1 MMKNAT
7 RYLTQ
12 IYLALIL
19 GLALAMVAGNPAFAQ
34 GTDTTPAAVEAL
46 ETVLARSAATGFLT
60 TLTRPELAST
70 QDFYMNDGLGAAG
83 ILAELGQVTS
93 FRITEAGW
101 LTPDEVY
108 QVRASLQPGNRSVII
123 YTGKH
128 NNRWKV
134 EGLELAGHSATGSAS
149 ATTSNAPSL
158 QPVAGNGSGKL
169 VFQTQ
174 SGGDIYLIDA
184 DGLGLRRVTH
194 GIDPELS
201 PDGAQIVF
209 TRWEPQYELFTINVD
224 GTNERAWFS
233 NKRQMKSPTWSAD
246 GSKLV
251 FSYQDGGR
259 LDGQLKTFDLR
270 ELAERE
276 ARDENPLRIPDDARG
291 IKINED
297 GKLEFFIPPDAFWWL
312 AQIDLAKQ
320 EYRELGTGSRYNYG
334 PSWHPSDPNKL
345 IFRGD
350 KGMAIYDAQAQTSQ
364 PISFDD
370 RDRGASAI
378 SPDGSK
384 VALTY
389 NQDGNWEIHTMN
401 IDGSNRQRLT
411 STPLQVVANRHK
423 ENNQIFTTPEG
434 FKTMSRAQPEGMPML
449 RWNNA
454 APAWSPDGSQIAFV
468 TDRTGKWEIWIMNS
482 DGSNQRPMFPN
493 GALEGIEFNFAG
505 VDERMISWR

>member
-1 MMKNAT
+1 MIKKAML
-7 RYLTQ
+7 Y
-12 IYLALIL
+12 LIL
-19 GLALAMVAGNPAFAQ
+19 STSLALAVVGGSPAHAQ
-34 GTDTTPAAVEAL
+34 GTDAAPAATESL
-46 ETVLARSAATGFLT
+46 ETILARSAAKGFLV
-60 TLTRPELAST
+60 TLTRLELSNT
-70 QDFYMNDGLGAAG
+70 QDFYLNDGVNIAG
-83 ILAELGQVTS
+83 ILAELGQVAS
-93 FRITEAGW
+93 FRITESRW
-101 LTPDEVY
+101 LTPDETY
-108 QVRASLQPGNRSVII
+108 QVRASLQPGNHAIII

-134 EGLELAGHSATGSAS
+134 EGIELEGNNAIASTSANSRNV
-149 ATTSNAPSL
+149 TSGL
-158 QPVAGNGSGKL
+158 QPVAGNSSGKL

-174 SGGDIYLIDA
+174 SGGDIYVINA
-184 DGLGLRRVTH
+184 DGLGLRRITH

-209 TRWEPQYELFTINVD
+209 TRWEPQYELFTINID

-233 NKRQMKSPTWSAD
+233 NKRQMKSPSWSAD
-246 GSKLV
+246 GSRLV

-259 LDGQLKTFDLR
+259 LEGELKTFSLR

-276 ARDENPLRIPDDARG
+276 ARDENPIRIPDDARG
-291 IKINED
+291 VKINEK
-297 GKLEFFIPPDAFWWL
+297 GQLEFFIPPDAFWWL
-312 AQIDLAKQ
+312 AQVDLGKQ
-320 EYRELGTGSRYNYG
+320 EYRELGTGSRYNYA

-350 KGMAIYDAQAQTSQ
+350 KGMAIYDAQAQASQ

-370 RDRGASAI
+370 RDRGAIAI

-411 STPLQVVANRHK
+411 STPLQVVADRHK
-423 ENNQIFTTPEG
+423 ENNQPLTTAEG
-434 FKTMSRAQPEGMPML
+434 FRTMSRAQPEGMPML

-454 APAWSPDGSQIAFV
+454 APAWSPDGSQIAFM
-468 TDRTGKWEIWIMNS
+468 TDRMGKWEIWIMS
-482 DGSNQRPMFPN
+482 ADGSNQRPMFPN
-493 GALEGIEFNFAG
+493 GALAGLEFNFAG